1 MHGYNAKYCIDH
13 DELLKVTGSEETVKV
28 VISEKRRKILTT
40 LLLIT
45 NRK

>member
-1 MHGYNAKYCIDH
+1 MHGYNTKYCIDH
-13 DELLKVTGSEETVKV
+13 DELFKVTGTEETVKV

-40 LLLIT
+40 LLPIT